1 MGYAWRA
8 HGEWKLS
15 DVNEAASAQIQN
27 TRNIWKAW
35 VLPIAAALIVTAIM
49 MIERLQVDW
58 SADCTLA
65 GNGACDDDLFANLF
79 AWLPA
84 ALTYAVF
91 HIWGARELTVR
102 TQPILSGLKRL
113 VGIAVYV
120 GIQLL
125 PVPGWYLW
133 YAGLAGG
140 FLITLTVIG
149 VVVAPFVGAMT
160 AGFCAGVLLAAF
172 AGPALNGLQ
181 GKQIKHLFWNYGLGG
196 AFGALILSVGQF
208 VFDPAFGHVAGP
220 QNPWLTAFGALGTV
234 LAVGVVMSSFGYSG
248 WQRAKLLHN
257 TRGLGFQHLW
267 WVVALAALLVLPT
280 HFMVKQSLTVFGRD
294 GFPVP
299 VIASALRG
307 NKPAIDTPFVLGG
320 LNYVGRRED
329 VERREVIQR
338 SRMEYTVLNKG
349 TAKEVTESKTVYDGL
364 EQWRLTDK
372 TSSLGES
379 VYITADQSSRMTE
392 QECLPDITAGES
404 FCVRPEPVE
413 RDDIKKTFAIAE
425 DEDGFLLSEKA
436 RDASL
441 GVRIAAQTPDV
452 RDKKTWKMIYCRL
465 NVVNVTSANFSAH
478 QVIPCTADWVAT
490 AKAMRTRLE
499 GDFRAVQPK
508 P

>member
-1 MGYAWRA
+1 M
-8 HGEWKLS
+8 S
-15 DVNEAASAQIQN
+15 DVNEAASTQIQN

-35 VLPIAAALIVTAIM
+35 VLPVAAALIVTAIM
-49 MIERLQVDW
+49 MVERLQVDW

-65 GNGACDDDLFANLF
+65 GNGACDDDMFADLF

-91 HIWGARELTVR
+91 HIWGARILTVR
-102 TQPILSGLKRL
+102 TQPILSDLKRL

-120 GIQLL
+120 GLQLL

-149 VVVAPFVGAMT
+149 LVIAPFVGAMT

-220 QNPWLTAFGALGTV
+220 QNPWLTALGALGTV
-234 LAVGVVMSSFGYSG
+234 LAVGVVMSSFGYSA
-248 WQRAKLLHN
+248 WQRAGLLPD

-267 WVVALAALLVLPT
+267 WAVALAALLVLPI
-280 HFMVKQSLTVFGRD
+280 HFMVKQNMTVFRRD

-299 VIASALRG
+299 VIAAALRG

-320 LNYVGRRED
+320 LTYVGRRED

-338 SRMEYTVLNKG
+338 QWMEYTVLNKG
-349 TAKEVTESKTVYDGL
+349 TVSEVTESKTVNDGL
-364 EQWRLTDK
+364 EQWRLTDV
-372 TSSLGES
+372 TSSIGEP
-379 VYITADQSSRMTE
+379 VLITADQSSRMVE
-392 QECLPDITAGES
+392 QECLPDVAAGDR

-413 RDDIKKTFAIAE
+413 RDDIKKTFAVAE
-425 DEDGFLLSEKA
+425 EEDGFLLSDKA
-436 RDASL
+436 PDASL

-465 NVVNVTSANFSAH
+465 NVVNVTSAKFSVS
-478 QVIPCTADWVAT
+478 QVIPCTVDWVAQ
-490 AKAMRTRLE
+490 AKALRMRVE
-499 GDFRAVQPK
+499 SDFGAK
-508 P
+508 KS